1 MDSPRFPLCLSLIG
15 LSLLLILAAD
25 TWLIPPAH
33 LFEIY
38 DRGYTADIRGS
49 GTRSGAIPHTITLY
63 YILSTTGD
71 KFHIPYELR
80 DSYSLGANDTFYVD
94 RSRLFR
100 QPLTLWYPGSH
111 GFIPMHMEVLN
122 GILFGQLMALYI
134 IVAALAQ
141 FLPIIPAK
149 NKENLSYFS
158 IAIAVF
164 LFIYYFYH

>member
-1 MDSPRFPLCLSLIG
+1 MDSPRLPLYLSLIG

-38 DRGYTADIRGS
+38 DRGYTVDVRAS
-49 GTRSGAIPHTITLY
+49 GTRSGAVPRTITLD

-71 KFHIPYELR
+71 KFHIPYSLR
-80 DSYSLGANDTFYVD
+80 DDYSLGENDTFYVD

-100 QPLTLWYPGSH
+100 QPLTLWYPGSG
-111 GFIPMHMEVLN
+111 GFIPLHMEVLN
-122 GILFGQLMALYI
+122 GIWYGQLMALYI
-134 IVAALAQ
+134 VFAALAQ

-149 NKENLSYFS
+149 NKENLSYYS

-164 LFIYYFYH
+164 LVIYYFYH